1 VRQLHLPLTQ
11 VEPGPQSAVSG
22 DALCL
27 LVRIAGDTMHVRAVG
42 EMVDDVAAD
51 LLRFDTAGRPAR
63 GEIVI
68 TR

>member
-1 VRQLHLPLTQ
+1 
-11 VEPGPQSAVSG
+11 
-22 DALCL
+22 
-27 LVRIAGDTMHVRAVG
+27 
-42 EMVDDVAAD
+42 MVDDVAAD